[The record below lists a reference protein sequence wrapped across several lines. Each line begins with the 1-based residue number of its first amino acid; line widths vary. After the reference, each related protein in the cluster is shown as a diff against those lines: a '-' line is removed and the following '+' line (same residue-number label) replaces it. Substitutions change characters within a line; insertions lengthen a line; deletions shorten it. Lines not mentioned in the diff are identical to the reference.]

1 MAKVYIRTFGC
12 QMNEYDSQRIA
23 SAFGEL
29 GYDLTTIPEE
39 ADFAVINTC
48 SVREKPQQKVAS
60 EIGRLKT
67 IKNIK
72 IGICGCVAQQEGENF
87 LNNYKDVSFVFGT
100 DAIDR
105 LYEIIDIVQKGG
117 RICDTGISNKGISI
131 PLFERTTSVSAYVT
145 IMKGCDNFCTYCI
158 VPYVRGREK
167 SRPLEE
173 ILEEVSYLAEHG
185 VKEVTLLGQNVNSY
199 GKNLHISMSFP
210 DLLRL
215 VCRVDKIERIRFV
228 TSHPKDFS
236 EKLIHVMAEEKKI
249 APYLHL
255 PLQTGSDNMLKSM
268 NRKYSY
274 SEYREKVLMAKY
286 KIPGLALSSD
296 FIVGFPGETDED
308 FEKTLTA
315 IKEIRYESIFAFKY
329 SPRPKT
335 KAFSMDDDVS
345 EDKKLERLHRLL
357 EAQEKVSAEILEGYV
372 GKTTDILVEGKSKK
386 DSEIFSGRN
395 PQNRIVNFSS
405 NYKLKIGDV
414 VSVLITEAKKNS
426 LFGKHAEIS
435 EVINA

>member
-1 MAKVYIRTFGC
+1 MSKVYIRTFGC

-23 SAFGEL
+23 SAFEKL

-39 ADFAVINTC
+39 AEFAVINTC

-72 IGICGCVAQQEGENF
+72 IGICGCVAQQDGENL

-100 DAIDR
+100 DAVER
-105 LYEIIDIVQKGG
+105 LYEIIDVVQKGG
-117 RICDTGISNKGISI
+117 KICDIGVSDKDISI
-131 PLFERTTSVSAYVT
+131 PVFERTSSVSAYVT
-145 IMKGCDNFCTYCI
+145 IMKGCNNFCTYCI

-167 SRPLEE
+167 SRHPDE
-173 ILEEVSYLAEHG
+173 ILEEIEYLVKNG

-199 GKNLHISMSFP
+199 GKNMDIDISFP
-210 DLLRL
+210 GLLKL
-215 VCRVDKIERIRFV
+215 IAKTAVKRIRFV

-236 EKLIHVMAEEKKI
+236 EELIYVMAEEKKV

-255 PLQTGSDNMLKSM
+255 PLQAGSDNVLKNM

-274 SEYREKVLMAKY
+274 PEYREKVFMAKS
-286 KIPGLALSSD
+286 KIPQLALSSD

-308 FEKTLTA
+308 FEKTLNA
-315 IKEIRYESIFAFKY
+315 INEIRYESIFAFKY
-329 SPRPKT
+329 SPRPGT
-335 KAFSMDDDVS
+335 KASSMKDDVA
-345 EDKKLERLHRLL
+345 EEIKLERLHRLL
-357 EAQEKVSAEILEGYV
+357 EAQEKISAEILQSYV
-372 GKTTDILVEGKSKK
+372 GKITSVLIEGRSKK

-405 NYKLKIGDV
+405 NYRLKVGDIKYV
-414 VSVLITEAKKNS
+414 MVTEAKKNS
-426 LFGKHAEIS
+426 LYGEYLEMP
-435 EVINA
+435 EVVNA

>member
-23 SAFGEL
+23 SSFGEL
-29 GYDLTTIPEE
+29 GYELTTIPEE

-87 LNNYKDVSFVFGT
+87 LNNHKEVSFVFGT

-117 RICDTGISNKGISI
+117 RICDTGVSDKGISI
-131 PLFERTTSVSAYVT
+131 PVFERTTSVSAYVT

-158 VPYVRGREK
+158 VPHVRGREK
-167 SRPLEE
+167 SRTPEE
-173 ILEEVSYLAEHG
+173 ILEEIRYLAEHG

-199 GKNLHISMSFP
+199 GKNLEVSIDFP
-210 DLLRL
+210 GLLGL
-215 VCRVDKIERIRFV
+215 VSKIDKIERIRFV

-249 APYLHL
+249 TPYLHL
-255 PLQTGSDNMLKSM
+255 PLQAGSDRVLERM

-274 SEYREKVLMAKY
+274 IEYKQKVLLAKE
-286 KIPGLALSSD
+286 IVPGLALSSD

-308 FEKTLTA
+308 FEKTLDA
-315 IKEIRYESIFAFKY
+315 IREIKYDSIFAFKY

-335 KAFSMDDDVS
+335 KASYIHDDVP
-345 EDKKLERLHRLL
+345 EDTKNERLKKLLDI
-357 EAQEKVSAEILEGYV
+357 QEKISSEILQNYV
-372 GKTTDILVEGKSKK
+372 GKATSVLVEGRSKK
-386 DSEIFSGRN
+386 DSEVFSGRN
-395 PQNRIVNFSS
+395 PQNRIVNFYS
-405 NYKLKIGDV
+405 NYRLDIGDMVNV
-414 VSVLITEAKKNS
+414 VITEAKRNS
-426 LFGKHAEIS
+426 LFGKYAEIP
-435 EVINA
+435 EVLNA

>member
-100 DAIDR
+100 DAMDR
-105 LYEIIDIVQKGG
+105 LYEIVDIVQKGG
-117 RICDTGISNKGISI
+117 RICDTGVADKGISI
-131 PLFERTTSVSAYVT
+131 PLFKRTTSVSAYVT

-158 VPYVRGREK
+158 VPYVRGVEK
-167 SRPLEE
+167 SRPPEE
-173 ILEEVSYLAEHG
+173 ILEEIRYLGENG
-185 VKEVTLLGQNVNSY
+185 VKEITLLGQNVNSY
-199 GKNLHISMSFP
+199 GKNLDIDVSFP

-236 EKLIHVMAEEKKI
+236 EKLINVMAEEKKI

-255 PLQTGSDNMLKSM
+255 PLQSGSDNILKSM

-286 KIPGLALSSD
+286 KIPEIALSSD

-315 IKEIRYESIFAFKY
+315 IKEIRYDSIFAFKY

-335 KAFSMDDDVS
+335 KAFSMDDDVL
-345 EDKKLERLHRLL
+345 EETKRERLHRLL
-357 EAQEKVSAEILEGYV
+357 EAQEKISAEILQGYV

-395 PQNRIVNFSS
+395 SQNRIVNFSS
-405 NYKLKIGDV
+405 NYKLKIGDM

-426 LFGKHAEIS
+426 LFGKHVEIS

>member
-23 SAFGEL
+23 SAFNEL

-117 RICDTGISNKGISI
+117 RVCDTGVSDGNISI
-131 PLFERTTSVSAYVT
+131 PVFERTTSVSAYVT

-167 SRPLEE
+167 SRTPEE
-173 ILEEVSYLAEHG
+173 ILEEITYLGEHG

-199 GKNLHISMSFP
+199 GKNLHIRMSFP

-255 PLQTGSDNMLKSM
+255 PLQAGSDRVLERM
-268 NRKYSY
+268 NRGYSY
-274 SEYREKVLMAKY
+274 SEYKQKVLLAKE
-286 KIPGLALSSD
+286 IVPGLALSSD

-308 FEKTLTA
+308 FEKTLIA

-335 KAFSMDDDVS
+335 KAFSIDDDVP
-345 EDKKLERLHRLL
+345 ENTKLERLHRLL
-357 EAQEKVSAEILEGYV
+357 EAQEEVSTEILKSYV

-395 PQNRIVNFSS
+395 SQNRIVNFSS
-405 NYKLKIGDV
+405 NYKLKIGDM

-426 LFGKHAEIS
+426 LFGKHLEIS
-435 EVINA
+435 EVVNA

>member
-105 LYEIIDIVQKGG
+105 LYEIVDIVQKGG
-117 RICDTGISNKGISI
+117 RICDTGVADKGISI
-131 PLFERTTSVSAYVT
+131 PLFKRTTSISAYVT

-158 VPYVRGREK
+158 VPYVRGGEK
-167 SRPLEE
+167 SRPPEE
-173 ILEEVSYLAEHG
+173 ILEEIRYLGENG

-199 GKNLHISMSFP
+199 GKNLDIDVSFP

-236 EKLIHVMAEEKKI
+236 EKLINVMAEEKKI

-255 PLQTGSDNMLKSM
+255 PLQSGSDNILKSM

-274 SEYREKVLMAKY
+274 SEYREKVFMAKY
-286 KIPGLALSSD
+286 KIPGIALSSD

-315 IKEIRYESIFAFKY
+315 IKEIRYDSIFAFKY

-335 KAFSMDDDVS
+335 KAFSMDDDVL
-345 EDKKLERLHRLL
+345 EETKRERLHRLL
-357 EAQEKVSAEILEGYV
+357 EAQEKVSAEILQGYV

-395 PQNRIVNFSS
+395 SQNRIVNFSS
-405 NYKLKIGDV
+405 NYKLKIGDM
-414 VSVLITEAKKNS
+414 VSVMITEAKKNS
-426 LFGKHAEIS
+426 LFGKHVEIS